1 MTSDKTLKQAISNI
15 TIWRKGEQRAP
26 HKPLLLL
33 YVLSHYRQGHGRMFN
48 YGSEIYEP
56 LLDLLERYGPQR
68 RDQRPDMPFWRLK
81 GDGFWELHNAELC
94 STSGSRQPPRRELI
108 EYNVAGGFDADNFAL
123 VAKNHRLID
132 TLAQQLLEAHFPA
145 SIQEEIADEM
155 GFDIRTSLRQRDP
168 KFRQMVL
175 RAYNYQ
181 CAICGFNMRHDN
193 APIALEAAHIRWKQ
207 HHGPCEV
214 PNGLALCA
222 IHHKAFDR
230 GSIGLD
236 ENMRVVVSGAVNGGG
251 VVQRLF
257 WDFAGKAIALP
268 PVKENYPGEQFVEWH
283 RKEVF
288 RGEGI
293 WVMTPTY

>member
-1 MTSDKTLKQAISNI
+1 MTADKTLKQAISNI

-33 YVLSHYRQGHGRMFN
+33 YVLSHYRQGHDRLFD
-48 YGSEIYEP
+48 YGSEIHEQ

-68 RDQRPDMPFWRLK
+68 REQRPDMPFWRLK
-81 GDGFWELHNAELC
+81 GDGFWELQNAEFC
-94 STSGSRQPPRRELI
+94 STSGSRQLPKRELI
-108 EYNVAGGFDADNFAL
+108 EYNVAGGFDTVNFAL
-123 VAKNHRLID
+123 VTKKRKLID
-132 TLAQQLLEAHFPA
+132 TLAQQILEAHFPT
-145 SIQEEIADEM
+145 SIQEDIADEM
-155 GFDIRTSLRQRDP
+155 GFDIRTSLHQRDP
-168 KFRQMVL
+168 KFRQAVL

-181 CAICGFNMRHDN
+181 CAVCGFNMRHDN

-236 ENMRVVVSGAVNGGG
+236 ENMRVVVSDAVNGGG

-257 WDFAGKAIALP
+257 WDFAGKEIALP
-268 PVKENYPGEQFVEWH
+268 PVKENYPGDRFVEWH

-288 RGEGI
+288 RGGH
-293 WVMTPTY
+293 

>member
-1 MTSDKTLKQAISNI
+1 MASDKTLKQAISNI

-33 YVLSHYRQGHGRMFN
+33 HVLSHYRQGHDRLFN

-56 LLDLLERYGPQR
+56 LLGLLERYGPQR

-81 GDGFWELHNAELC
+81 GDGFWELQNAELC
-94 STSGSRQPPRRELI
+94 STKGSRQPPRRELI
-108 EYNVAGGFDADNFAL
+108 EYNVEGGFDADNFAL

-132 TLAQQLLEAHFPA
+132 TLAQQLLEAHFPV
-145 SIQEEIADEM
+145 SIQEDIADEM

-207 HHGPCEV
+207 NHGPCEV

-236 ENMRVVVSGAVNGGG
+236 ENMRVIVSDAVNGGG

-268 PVKENYPGEQFVEWH
+268 PVKENYPGERFVEWH

-288 RGEGI
+288 RGEH
-293 WVMTPTY
+293 

>member
-33 YVLSHYRQGHGRMFN
+33 YVLSHYRQGHDRLFN

-81 GDGFWELHNAELC
+81 GDGFWELLNAELC
-94 STSGSRQPPRRELI
+94 STNGSCQPPRRELI

-145 SIQEEIADEM
+145 SIQEDIADEM

-236 ENMRVVVSGAVNGGG
+236 ENMRVMISGAVNGGG

-268 PVKENYPGEQFVEWH
+268 PIKENYPGERFVEWH
-283 RKEVF
+283 REEVF
-288 RGEGI
+288 RGEH
-293 WVMTPTY
+293 